1 MKIKKTLTPADYF
14 LLLAN
19 LVPLYGVW
27 YLNWKAI
34 DVFVVYALETLVAGF
49 FTILKLGTATV
60 VRKTDEWV
68 NGDSHSQVSG
78 LFFILFFIAH
88 FGLFAAVQTSI
99 FSETAGIIP
108 EGKGMLY
115 FFFHW
120 YRFINP
126 DIAIML
132 SVFSLTYAIRNLL
145 PFLANKEY
153 KTTSMTRL
161 MFEPYGRI
169 FIQQFTVILG
179 SMLLTFHLGK
189 LFVLVFAC
197 IKIFFEVFLNM
208 NEIIKDSVEK
218 QEKQSGQ

>member
-1 MKIKKTLTPADYF
+1 MKIKKTLSPADYF

-19 LVPLYGVW
+19 LVPVYGVW
-27 YLNWKAI
+27 YLDWKAV
-34 DVFVVYALETLVAGF
+34 DVFIVYALETIIAGF
-49 FTILKLGTATV
+49 FTILKLGTATIV
-60 VRKTDEWV
+60 KKTDEWV
-68 NGDSHSQVSG
+68 NGESRSQVSG
-78 LFFILFFIAH
+78 LLFIFFFIVH
-88 FGLFAAVQTSI
+88 FGMFAAIQTSI

-120 YRFINP
+120 YLFINT

-132 SVFSLTYAIRNLL
+132 SVFAVSYATRNLF
-145 PFLANKEY
+145 PFLVNKEY
-153 KTTSMTRL
+153 KTASMSKL

-179 SMLLTFHLGK
+179 SMLLTFHLGRI
-189 LFVLVFAC
+189 FVLVFAC

-208 NEIIKDSVEK
+208 NDMIKESVEK
-218 QEKQSGQ
+218 LEKQSGQ